1 MKKPSALCHFV
12 LIWCILVF
20 GAACV
25 RIPKE
30 TATLSDQMGGMISDA
45 KTAHYNLL
53 DEYEKERRARID
65 EYMEST
71 WIPRFIKTMAK
82 DGDLWGKTCS
92 IKNTTD
98 AALELQGFVEAAAR
112 RIAAKRKE
120 LTDALDLAMI
130 DLREAVRVHYAA
142 LEQSNQTVTGNL
154 RSVRANDE
162 VVESV
167 LLKNRVDPAKMTPL
181 KDVSKQLDKLFDKE
195 K

>member
-1 MKKPSALCHFV
+1 
-12 LIWCILVF
+12 
-20 GAACV
+20 
-25 RIPKE
+25 
-30 TATLSDQMGGMISDA
+30 MGGMIASA

-82 DGDLWGKTCS
+82 DGDLWGKTCA
-92 IKNTTD
+92 IKNTAD

-112 RIAAKRKE
+112 RITAKRKE

-130 DLREAVRVHYAA
+130 DLREAVRIHYAT
-142 LEQSNQTVTGNL
+142 LEQSNQAVTGNL
-154 RSVRANDE
+154 RSIRANDE
-162 VVESV
+162 VFESV
-167 LLKNRVDPAKMTPL
+167 LLKNKVDPAKLTPL
-181 KDVSKQLDKLFDKE
+181 KDVSKQLDKLFNKE

>member
-1 MKKPSALCHFV
+1 
-12 LIWCILVF
+12 
-20 GAACV
+20 
-25 RIPKE
+25 
-30 TATLSDQMGGMISDA
+30 MGGMIASA

-82 DGDLWGKTCS
+82 DGDLWGKTCA

-112 RIAAKRKE
+112 RITAKRKE

-130 DLREAVRVHYAA
+130 DLREALRIHYST
-142 LEQSNQTVTGNL
+142 LEQSNQVVTLNL
-154 RSVRANDE
+154 RSIRANDE
-162 VVESV
+162 VMESV
-167 LLKNRVDPAKMTPL
+167 MLKNGVDPAKLTPL
-181 KDVSKQLDKLFDKE
+181 KDVSAKLDKLFN
-195 K
+195 

>member
-1 MKKPSALCHFV
+1 MKQ
-12 LIWCILVF
+12 LIISFFLLTF
-20 GAACV
+20 TASCV
-25 RIPKE
+25 HIPKE
-30 TATLSDQMGGMISDA
+30 TVALSDQMGGMISDA

-71 WIPRFIKTMAK
+71 WIPRFIKAMAK

-112 RIAAKRKE
+112 RIATKRKE

-130 DLREAVRVHYAA
+130 DLREAVRIHYAT
-142 LEQSNQTVTGNL
+142 LEQSNQAVTGNL
-154 RSVRANDE
+154 RSIRANDE
-162 VVESV
+162 VFESV
-167 LLKNRVDPAKMTPL
+167 LLKNKVDPAKLTPL

>member
-1 MKKPSALCHFV
+1 MIMKKL
-12 LIWCILVF
+12 LIPLFLVF
-20 GAACV
+20 ASACV
-25 RIPKE
+25 HIPKE
-30 TATLSDQMGGMISDA
+30 TVVLSDKMGGMISDA
-45 KTAHYNLL
+45 KTAHFNLL

-65 EYMEST
+65 EYMQST

-82 DGDLWGKTCS
+82 DGDLWGKTCA

-98 AALELQGFVEAAAR
+98 AALELQGFVEAAAK

-130 DLREAVRVHYAA
+130 DLREAVRIHYAT
-142 LEQSNQTVTGNL
+142 LEQSNQAVTGNL
-154 RSVRANDE
+154 RSIRANDE
-162 VVESV
+162 VFESV
-167 LLKNRVDPAKMTPL
+167 LIKNKVNPDKLTPL